1 MLVLEPARFDVVILI
16 VGRCFM
22 DANLSAAELRCWA
35 EQCDRHSQDPMI
47 CGDEHER
54 LAKMRD
60 GLLAV
65 ANTQEWL
72 EGRSLSAAA

>member
-1 MLVLEPARFDVVILI
+1 MLVLEPARFDGFIFI
-16 VGRCFM
+16 VRRCFM
-22 DANLSAAELRCWA
+22 DTNLSAAEFRCWA
-35 EQCDRHSQDPMI
+35 EQGDRRSKDPMI
-47 CGDEHER
+47 SGEEHER

-72 EGRSLSAAA
+72 EGRSLKAAA

>member
-1 MLVLEPARFDVVILI
+1 MLVLEPARFDGVIFI

-22 DANLSAAELRCWA
+22 DTNLSAAELRCWA
-35 EQCDRHSQDPMI
+35 EQCGRRSDDPMI
-47 CGDEHER
+47 CGEEHER

-72 EGRSLSAAA
+72 EGRSLKAAA